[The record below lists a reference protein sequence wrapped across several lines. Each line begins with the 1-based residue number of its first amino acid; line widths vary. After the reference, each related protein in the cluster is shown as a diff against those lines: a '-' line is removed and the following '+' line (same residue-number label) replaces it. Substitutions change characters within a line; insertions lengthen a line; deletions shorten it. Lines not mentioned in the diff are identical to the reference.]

1 MNPNASNKKKELI
14 ILCSG
19 CDYKC
24 FTKQEYD
31 KHILAPNYKILINPT
46 KNEQK
51 NEQNH
56 NMIYLCECCNYKCF
70 KKGNYARHVL
80 TLKHR
85 LLTAPN
91 ENEQN
96 EQNIQCEIINQS
108 NQSNRPSQN
117 KLYICNCGKKYKHS
131 SSLCAHKNKCN
142 NINIHTDITNCSIN
156 SDDICDTSNKKNI
169 IDYLM
174 QVTNDNNEMKM
185 MMMGIIKNNSQIINT
200 NNICAN
206 IQNNTINN
214 KNKTFNLQLF
224 LNETCKDAMNI
235 SDFIKNIQIPLS
247 DLENFGKN
255 GYVNGITNIIV
266 NNLKALDV
274 TKRPVHCSDIKREII
289 YVKDNGVWEKE
300 TEDNN
305 KMRNVIKYVSHK
317 NIGRIR
323 DWRSIHLDYN
333 ENASKNSDIYQ
344 QIIGGSNDIN
354 RVSTDDSENKIIKK
368 IIKEISIDKTNL
380 ITTTT
385 L

>member
-1 MNPNASNKKKELI
+1 M
-14 ILCSG
+14 
-19 CDYKC
+19 
-24 FTKQEYD
+24 
-31 KHILAPNYKILINPT
+31 
-46 KNEQK
+46 
-51 NEQNH
+51 
-56 NMIYLCECCNYKCF
+56 
-70 KKGNYARHVL
+70 
-80 TLKHR
+80 
-85 LLTAPN
+85 
-91 ENEQN
+91 
-96 EQNIQCEIINQS
+96 
-108 NQSNRPSQN
+108 
-117 KLYICNCGKKYKHS
+117 
-131 SSLCAHKNKCN
+131 
-142 NINIHTDITNCSIN
+142 
-156 SDDICDTSNKKNI
+156 KKN
-169 IDYLM
+169 
-174 QVTNDNNEMKM
+174 
-185 MMMGIIKNNSQIINT
+185 
-200 NNICAN
+200 
-206 IQNNTINN
+206 
-214 KNKTFNLQLF
+214 
-224 LNETCKDAMNI
+224 
-235 SDFIKNIQIPLS
+235 FIKNIQIPLS